1 MRSIG
6 ELARASGLTVSALR
20 FYDRSG
26 VLVPALVDPV
36 TGYRWY
42 ADDQVLPARLVAG
55 LRRVGMPLAEI
66 AAAVRHRAE
75 PAVVGRLFDAHLRR
89 LEDGLADAR
98 RELSRVR
105 ALIDHEE
112 HPMTT
117 RLVLSRV
124 DLAAA
129 IDAVRFAVG
138 TDPELPVLSGVL
150 FDVAADGVRL
160 VATDRHRMAVARVPG
175 AVDGPARRLLAP
187 VALVDAVRELL
198 GGTRDG
204 HGLLGGTR
212 DGHELLGGTGDGGAV
227 PGGTGGGVRELSG
240 VDGGADARLRL
251 DGAGLTVTVAARE
264 VGGAALPD
272 EFPDYQR
279 LLGTRVPTY
288 RITVD
293 VPALRAQVAGRPP
306 ARVLRHEGVDVPV
319 TVLGLDDAGGL
330 RVLDDA
336 ALADAAPDAVRLGVN
351 GRDLLAD
358 LVTGDRGQLLLE
370 LDGPISPLAVRRPDD
385 ADAYSIL
392 MPVRL

>member
-42 ADDQVLPARLVAG
+42 ADDQVVPARLVAG

-75 PAVVGRLFDAHLRR
+75 PAVVGRLLDAHLRR
-89 LEDGLADAR
+89 LEDGLTDAR

-117 RLVLSRV
+117 RLVLSRA

-150 FDVAADGVRL
+150 FDVATDGVRL

-175 AVDGPARRLLAP
+175 AVDGPTRRLLAP

-198 GGTRDG
+198 GGTGDG
-204 HGLLGGTR
+204 R
-212 DGHELLGGTGDGGAV
+212 APLGGTGDVGVV
-227 PGGTGGGVRELSG
+227 PGGTGDGVRAPLGGV
-240 VDGGADARLRL
+240 GGGDAHLRL
-251 DGAGLTVTVAARE
+251 DGDGLTVTVAGRE

-279 LLGTRVPTY
+279 LLGTRVPAY

-319 TVLGLDDAGGL
+319 TVLGLDGAGGL

-336 ALADAAPDAVRLGVN
+336 APADAAPDAVRLGVN
-351 GRDLLAD
+351 GRYLLDALD
-358 LVTGDRGQLLLE
+358 AGDRGQLLLE

-392 MPVRL
+392 MPIRL

>member
-75 PAVVGRLFDAHLRR
+75 PDMVGRLLDAHLRR
-89 LEDGLADAR
+89 LEDGLTDAR

-112 HPMTT
+112 HPMITH
-117 RLVLSRV
+117 LVLSRA

-150 FDVAADGVRL
+150 FDVATDGVRL

-175 AVDGPARRLLAP
+175 AVDGPTRRLLAP
-187 VALVDAVRELL
+187 AALVDAVR
-198 GGTRDG
+198 
-204 HGLLGGTR
+204 
-212 DGHELLGGTGDGGAV
+212 ELLGGTGDGGAV
-227 PGGTGGGVRELSG
+227 PGGTGDGVRELSG
-240 VDGGADARLRL
+240 GDGGADAHLRL
-251 DGAGLTVTVAARE
+251 DGDGLTVTVAGRE

-279 LLGTRVPTY
+279 LLGKRVPAY

-351 GRDLLAD
+351 GRYLLDALD
-358 LVTGDRGQLLLE
+358 AGDRGQLLLE
-370 LDGPISPLAVRRPDD
+370 LDGPIAPLAVRRPDD

>member
-42 ADDQVLPARLVAG
+42 ADEQVVPARLVAG

-75 PAVVGRLFDAHLRR
+75 PAVVGRLLDAHLRR
-89 LEDGLADAR
+89 LEDGLTDAR

-117 RLVLSRV
+117 RLVLSRA

-150 FDVAADGVRL
+150 FDVATDGVRL

-175 AVDGPARRLLAP
+175 AVDGPTRRLLAP

-198 GGTRDG
+198 GGTGDG
-204 HGLLGGTR
+204 R
-212 DGHELLGGTGDGGAV
+212 APLGGTGDGGAV
-227 PGGTGGGVRELSG
+227 PGSAGDAGRVLSGGG
-240 VDGGADARLRL
+240 GGDAHLRL
-251 DGAGLTVTVAARE
+251 DGDGLTVTVAGRE

-279 LLGTRVPTY
+279 LLGTRVPAY

-336 ALADAAPDAVRLGVN
+336 APADAAPDAVRLGVN
-351 GRDLLAD
+351 GRYLLDALD
-358 LVTGDRGQLLLE
+358 AGDRGQLLLE

-392 MPVRL
+392 MPIRL

>member
-1 MRSIG
+1 MESELRSIG

-42 ADDQVLPARLVAG
+42 ADEQVVPARLVAG

-75 PAVVGRLFDAHLRR
+75 PAVVGRLLDAHLRR
-89 LEDGLADAR
+89 LEDGLTDAR

-112 HPMTT
+112 QPMTT
-117 RLVLSRV
+117 RLVLSRA

-175 AVDGPARRLLAP
+175 TVDGPTRRLLAP

-198 GGTRDG
+198 GGAGDG
-204 HGLLGGTR
+204 R
-212 DGHELLGGTGDGGAV
+212 APLGGTGDVGAV
-227 PGGTGGGVRELSG
+227 PGSAGDAGRVLSGGG
-240 VDGGADARLRL
+240 GGDAHLRL
-251 DGAGLTVTVAARE
+251 DGDGLTVTVTRRE

-279 LLGTRVPTY
+279 LLGTRVPAY
-288 RITVD
+288 RVTVD

-336 ALADAAPDAVRLGVN
+336 APADAAPDAVRFGVN
-351 GRDLLAD
+351 GRYLLDALD
-358 LVTGDRGQLLLE
+358 AGDRGQLLLE
-370 LDGPISPLAVRRPDD
+370 LDGPIAPLAVRRPDD

-392 MPVRL
+392 MPIRL

>member
-1 MRSIG
+1 MLGVESELRSIG

-42 ADDQVLPARLVAG
+42 ADEQVVPARLVAG

-75 PAVVGRLFDAHLRR
+75 PAVVGRLLDAHLRR
-89 LEDGLADAR
+89 LEDGLTDAR

-112 HPMTT
+112 QPMTT
-117 RLVLSRV
+117 RLVLSRA

-129 IDAVRFAVG
+129 VDAVRFAVG
-138 TDPELPVLSGVL
+138 TDPDLPVLSGVL

-175 AVDGPARRLLAP
+175 TVDGPTRRLLAP

-198 GGTRDG
+198 GGTGDG
-204 HGLLGGTR
+204 R
-212 DGHELLGGTGDGGAV
+212 APLGGTGDVGAL
-227 PGGTGGGVRELSG
+227 PGGTGDGVRAPRGS
-240 VDGGADARLRL
+240 VGGGDVHLRL
-251 DGAGLTVTVAARE
+251 DGDGLTVTVAGRE

-279 LLGTRVPTY
+279 LLGTRVPAY
-288 RITVD
+288 RVTVD

-336 ALADAAPDAVRLGVN
+336 APADAAPDAVRLGVN
-351 GRDLLAD
+351 GRYLLDALD
-358 LVTGDRGQLLLE
+358 AGDRGQLLLE

-392 MPVRL
+392 MPIRL

>member
-26 VLVPALVDPV
+26 VLVPARVDPV

-42 ADDQVLPARLVAG
+42 ADEQVVPARLVAG

-75 PAVVGRLFDAHLRR
+75 PAVVGRLLDAHLRR
-89 LEDGLADAR
+89 LEDGLTDAR

-117 RLVLSRV
+117 RLVLSRA

-175 AVDGPARRLLAP
+175 TVDGPTRRLLAP

-198 GGTRDG
+198 AGTGDG
-204 HGLLGGTR
+204 SA
-212 DGHELLGGTGDGGAV
+212 LLGGTGDGGTV
-227 PGGTGGGVRELSG
+227 PGGTGDGVRELSG
-240 VDGGADARLRL
+240 VDGGADAHLRL
-251 DGAGLTVTVAARE
+251 DGAGLTVAVAGRE

-279 LLGTRVPTY
+279 LLGTRVPAY

-336 ALADAAPDAVRLGVN
+336 APADAAPDAVRFGVN
-351 GRDLLAD
+351 GRYLLDALD
-358 LVTGDRGQLLLE
+358 AGDRGQLLLE
-370 LDGPISPLAVRRPDD
+370 LDGPITPLAVRRPDD

-392 MPVRL
+392 MPIRL

>member
-42 ADDQVLPARLVAG
+42 ADEQVVPARLVAG

-75 PAVVGRLFDAHLRR
+75 PAVVGRLLDAHLRR
-89 LEDGLADAR
+89 LEDGLTDAR

-112 HPMTT
+112 QPMTT
-117 RLVLSRV
+117 RLVLSRA

-129 IDAVRFAVG
+129 VDAVRFAVG
-138 TDPELPVLSGVL
+138 TDPDLPVLSGVL

-175 AVDGPARRLLAP
+175 TVDGPTRRLLAP

-198 GGTRDG
+198 GGTGDG
-204 HGLLGGTR
+204 R
-212 DGHELLGGTGDGGAV
+212 APLGGTGDVGAL
-227 PGGTGGGVRELSG
+227 PGGTGDGVRAPRGS
-240 VDGGADARLRL
+240 VGGGDVHLRL
-251 DGAGLTVTVAARE
+251 DGDGLTVTVAGRE

-279 LLGTRVPTY
+279 LLGTRVPAY
-288 RITVD
+288 RVTVD

-336 ALADAAPDAVRLGVN
+336 APADAAPDAVRLGVN
-351 GRDLLAD
+351 GRYLLDALD
-358 LVTGDRGQLLLE
+358 AGDRGQLLLE

-392 MPVRL
+392 MPIRL

>member
-42 ADDQVLPARLVAG
+42 ADEQVVPARLVAG

-75 PAVVGRLFDAHLRR
+75 PAVVGRLLDAHLRR
-89 LEDGLADAR
+89 LEDGLTDAR

-117 RLVLSRV
+117 RLVLSRA

-175 AVDGPARRLLAP
+175 TVDGPIRRLLAP

-198 GGTRDG
+198 GGT
-204 HGLLGGTR
+204 
-212 DGHELLGGTGDGGAV
+212 GDGGVVPSSADDAV
-227 PGGTGGGVRELSG
+227 RVLSG

-251 DGAGLTVTVAARE
+251 DGDGLTVTVAGRE

-279 LLGTRVPTY
+279 LLGTRVPAY

-336 ALADAAPDAVRLGVN
+336 APADATPDAVRLGVN
-351 GRDLLAD
+351 GRYLLDALD
-358 LVTGDRGQLLLE
+358 AGDRGQLLLE

-392 MPVRL
+392 MPIRL

>member
-1 MRSIG
+1 MLGVESELRSIG

-42 ADDQVLPARLVAG
+42 ADEQVVPARLVAG

-75 PAVVGRLFDAHLRR
+75 PAVVGRLLDAHLRR
-89 LEDGLADAR
+89 LEDGLTDAR

-117 RLVLSRV
+117 RLVLSRA

-150 FDVAADGVRL
+150 FDVATDGVRL

-175 AVDGPARRLLAP
+175 AVDGPTRRLLAP

-198 GGTRDG
+198 GGTGDG
-204 HGLLGGTR
+204 R
-212 DGHELLGGTGDGGAV
+212 APLGGTGDGGAV
-227 PGGTGGGVRELSG
+227 PGSAGDAGRVLSGGG
-240 VDGGADARLRL
+240 GGDAHLRL
-251 DGAGLTVTVAARE
+251 DGDGLTVTVAGRE

-279 LLGTRVPTY
+279 LLGTRVPAY

-336 ALADAAPDAVRLGVN
+336 APADAAPDAVRLGVN
-351 GRDLLAD
+351 GRYLLDALD
-358 LVTGDRGQLLLE
+358 AGDRGQLLLE

-392 MPVRL
+392 MPIRL